1 MGHLQPS
8 FFMAFVKAQTVSETV
23 SADFQTTLCFCPL
36 CKYFLPCTF
45 FIFQCSPPSFFLMAW
60 NYFCF
65 LTVTCSENCFL
76 FLYIYTYLFF
86 LFWWAAGFVLPCNLR
101 APVPLVSDAGQ
112 PVMHRCGNFTEM
124 FPYRQ
129 HPNSHLTWRGR
140 KEVPWLRRLGC
151 CLVKS
156 ASAKVALNSW
166 LELFYEGI

>member
-76 FLYIYTYLFF
+76 FLYIYIHICFSF
-86 LFWWAAGFVLPCNLR
+86 SGE
-101 APVPLVSDAGQ
+101 PLGLS
-112 PVMHRCGNFTEM
+112 
-124 FPYRQ
+124 
-129 HPNSHLTWRGR
+129 
-140 KEVPWLRRLGC
+140 
-151 CLVKS
+151 CLVTCELLCLWYQTQGSQLCIAVETLPKCFRTDS
-156 ASAKVALNSW
+156 IQIATSHGEAVRRCPGSGGWGVAWWSLPP
-166 LELFYEGI
+166 LR